1 MSRFSPSLLRRER
14 RGFTLIELLVVIAI
28 IGVLASIVL
37 ASLNTARRKSRDA
50 RRIGD
55 VRQLQLALEL
65 YFDANNGAYP
75 TTVQGLAVLSG
86 ATACGTSA
94 CIPAVPTDPVGSTAY
109 PYAGCT
115 PATSYHLGTGL
126 EDSASPALA
135 SDADAATGTC
145 GGTIAGGAETTASPA
160 NASCVATV
168 GGTRYCYD
176 VRP

>member
-1 MSRFSPSLLRRER
+1 MPRRER

-50 RRIGD
+50 RRVGD
-55 VRQLQLALEL
+55 VRQMQLALEL

-75 TTVQGLAVLSG
+75 ANTGLLSG
-86 ATACGTSA
+86 ATACGTGA
-94 CIPAVPTDPVGSTAY
+94 CIPAVPTDPVGNTAY
-109 PYAGCT
+109 PYAVCS

-126 EDSASPALA
+126 EDSTNPALQ
-135 SDADAATGTC
+135 SDADAPTGTC
-145 GGTIAGGAETTASPA
+145 GGTIAGADTPPA
-160 NASCVATV
+160 GNERDASCVATV
-168 GGTRYCYD
+168 GGTRWCYD